1 MKKRKIQ
8 KFKFRPFSKKQ
19 LKVINWWRP
28 ETPTSKYDIMIADG
42 SVRSGKTVACILGF
56 LLFTLEFQ
64 NENFIVAGKTI
75 GAVKR
80 NVVAPMLAMLI
91 SMGIEY
97 EYNRSENFIVVGTNT
112 YYLFAGNNESSQ
124 DTVQGLTAAGAYL
137 DEVALMPKSFVYQ
150 VLSRCSVEGA
160 KIFMNCNPDRPS
172 HYINQE
178 FILIAPVKNVYHIH
192 FTMDDNLTLSAS
204 RKEYYKKSFTGVFYK
219 RMIQGLWCAADGLV
233 YEEFAN
239 NKEKFII
246 TDADLNE
253 PDLKKR
259 RFFIRTAFIG
269 VDFGGTGSATTFTL
283 TGITEKYDVV
293 VLDEFYRKERM
304 SPTELC
310 AAFVDFVKRAQEK
323 YRVYE
328 ARCDSAEQTLIQG
341 LIDAVLRA
349 GVVIDVRNAI
359 KGPINDRIAFYNSII
374 AQGRFFIHEKCKK
387 TIEALEEA
395 VYDEKKGPLKDERL
409 DDGTT
414 NIDSLDSM
422 EYSTEP
428 LHPDLMYLAA

>member
-1 MKKRKIQ
+1 MKNSIQ
-8 KFKFRPFSKKQ
+8 KFKFQPFSQKQ
-19 LKVINWWRP
+19 LKVINWWRADA
-28 ETPTSKYDIMIADG
+28 PTHKFDIMIADG

-56 LLFTLEFQ
+56 LLFTLEFK
-64 NENFIVAGKTI
+64 NENFIVSGKTI

-80 NVVAPMLAMLI
+80 NVVAPMLAMLS
-91 SMGIEY
+91 SMNIDY
-97 EYNRSENFIVVGTNT
+97 EYNRSENFITVKSNN
-112 YYLFAGNNESSQ
+112 YYLFAGNNEASQ

-137 DEVALMPKSFVYQ
+137 DEAALMPKSFVYQ
-150 VLSRCSVEGA
+150 VLSRCSVENA

-172 HYINQE
+172 HYINTE
-178 FILIAPVKNVYHIH
+178 FIRAAGAKNVYHIH
-192 FTMDDNLTLSAS
+192 FTMDDNLTLSES
-204 RKEYYKKSFTGVFYK
+204 RKQYYKNSFTGVFYK

-246 TDADLNE
+246 TEADLNE
-253 PDLKKR
+253 SDLKKR
-259 RFFIRTAFIG
+259 RFFIKTAFIG

-283 TGITEKYDVV
+283 TGITDKYDVV
-293 VLDEFYRKERM
+293 VIDEFYRKKRM

-310 AAFVDFVKRAQEK
+310 GAFVDFVKRAQEK

-341 LIDAVLRA
+341 LIDAILRA
-349 GVVIDVRNAI
+349 GVVIDVKNAI
-359 KGPINDRIAFYNSII
+359 KGPINDRIAFYNSIM
-374 AQGRFFIHEKCKK
+374 AQGRFFINKKCVK

-395 VYDEKKGPLKDERL
+395 VFDEKKSLFKDERL

-414 NIDSLDSM
+414 NIDSLDAM
-422 EYSTEP
+422 EYSTES
-428 LHPDLMYLAA
+428 LHSDLMYLSGR